1 MTRLAVFDLDGT
13 LVDTAPDLA
22 AALNRQM
29 TARGLAEIPLPK
41 VTRMIGDGARVLLER
56 GFAFHDR
63 PFEEAALEAF
73 LEDPDLE
80 GGALTTVFAGIPE
93 LLAHLQAEGWRM
105 AVCTN
110 KPEKAARGLLANLGV
125 DHYFRA
131 IGGGDSF
138 PTRKP
143 DPAHLLHTMGAA
155 GGGRAVMI
163 GDHMND
169 MLAAR
174 GAGIPAIFV
183 TYGYGPVEM
192 AGGNPTAASTEAV
205 TEMLAAF

>member
-1 MTRLAVFDLDGT
+1 MTRLAIFDLDGT
-13 LVDTAPDLA
+13 LVDTARDLA

-29 TARGLAEIPLPK
+29 ALRDLPPIPLPD

-56 GFAFHDR
+56 GFAWHQR
-63 PFEEAALEAF
+63 PFEEAALTAF

-80 GGALTTVFAGIPE
+80 GGTLTTVFAGIPE
-93 LLAHLQAEGWRM
+93 LLAHLSAEGWRM

-110 KPEKAARGLLANLGV
+110 KPEKPARALLAKLGIAE
-125 DHYFRA
+125 HFRA

-169 MLAAR
+169 MMAAR

-192 AGGNPTAASTEAV
+192 AAGNPTAPDCAALQA
-205 TEMLAAF
+205 MLAAF